1 MALSSVIGQTYA
13 KSRLGTLF
21 SGDPGHAY
29 VFTGPVGIGKKK
41 LAREVAQALLCG
53 SATSDGGCGEC
64 PDCIYFREGT
74 HPDYRELFAASG
86 DKNIRV
92 ADVRSRICGD
102 VSIYPQISRRKI
114 YLIDGDGLNEEG
126 QNALL
131 KTLEEPPPYA
141 VFLLVVTDAA
151 KLLATI
157 VSRSTVIALSPN
169 RTEEIIEILRRSS
182 DVSEEDAKFFARYA
196 NGIPGQAL
204 FLAASPWFSE
214 LREETLEIL
223 LAIPGNSRTWLLTEG
238 YTFFDAGKDHIDE
251 IFMIFALA
259 LRDMAFLCR
268 EPESDALLNTD
279 KKDKI
284 SHIIRRHRP
293 DILSIHRASC
303 AVTTAS
309 KCLRA
314 NCTFES
320 TICRMLLSI
329 HKELTN
335 A

>member
-1 MALSSVIGQTYA
+1 MALTSVIGQEYA
-13 KSRLGTLF
+13 KSRLGTLLT
-21 SGDPGHAY
+21 GDPGHAY
-29 VFTGPVGIGKKK
+29 VFTGPVGIGKKT
-41 LAREVAQALLCG
+41 LAREVAQALLC
-53 SATSDGGCGEC
+53 SSSSMNGGCGKC
-64 PDCIYFREGT
+64 PDCIYVRERT
-74 HPDYRELFAASG
+74 HPDYRELFAQPG

-102 VSIYPQISRRKI
+102 VSIYPQISRRKV

-141 VFLLVVTDAA
+141 VFILVVTDAA
-151 KLLATI
+151 KLLPTI
-157 VSRSTVIALSPN
+157 VSRSSVIALSPN
-169 RTEEIIEILRRSS
+169 HPEEIIEILQRSQE
-182 DVSEEDAKFFARYA
+182 VSAEDAKFFARYA

-214 LREETLEIL
+214 LREETLDL
-223 LAIPGNSRTWLLTEG
+223 LLSIPGNTRTWLLTEG
-238 YTFFDAGKDHIDE
+238 YTFFDTGKDHIDE
-251 IFMIFALA
+251 ILMIFELA

-268 EPESDALLNTD
+268 DARSDALLNSD

-284 SHIIRRHRP
+284 SHVITRYRP
-293 DILSIHRASC
+293 DILSVHRASC
-303 AVTTAS
+303 AVTAAS
-309 KCLRA
+309 KSLRA
-314 NCTFES
+314 NCTYES